1 MSESWTPEH
10 GTPAPRSIPFTALW
24 DTGAVQS
31 VITQRVVDDC
41 RLTPIAPE
49 TLHGVSGPML
59 TDAYLVNVALPGG
72 IVFPEMPVV
81 RGAFIVGADVLI
93 GMDIINQGDFA
104 ITHPGGKTKFTFR
117 VPSQADIDFV
127 EEDEVA

>member
-10 GTPAPRSIPFTALW
+10 GTPAPRSTPFTALW

-31 VITQRVVDDC
+31 VITQRVVDAC
-41 RLTPIAPE
+41 RLTPFDTMTIY
-49 TLHGVSGPML
+49 GISGPER
-59 TDAYLVNVALPGG
+59 TDVYSVNVALPNG
-72 IVFPEMPVV
+72 IAFPRLRVV
-81 RGAFIVGADVLI
+81 KGSFIMGADVLI